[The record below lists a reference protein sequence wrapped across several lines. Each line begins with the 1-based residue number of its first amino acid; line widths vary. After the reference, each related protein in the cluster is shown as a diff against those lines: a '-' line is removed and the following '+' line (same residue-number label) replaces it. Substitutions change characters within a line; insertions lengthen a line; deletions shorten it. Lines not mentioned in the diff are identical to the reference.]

1 MDGSDT
7 SISFQLYF
15 FHYHFL
21 YFSDKKYGF
30 PKAEE
35 IWTVVTFPINW
46 PEVFCTDPLHLDHS
60 RIEQLVNLDF
70 FVSNFLA
77 FQELSWKYFFKQ
89 IWSRRLLLYTNLS
102 SNASPCYF
110 TINVNCGP
118 FMYCIPLKGF
128 FALMATCLLRIHNS
142 SLSIK
147 VARNKWPKFDEAMV
161 FGLCLSLFSHF
172 AFVCMHCDTDQKL
185 IWTLSSLW

>member
-1 MDGSDT
+1 MDGCD
-7 SISFQLYF
+7 ISNQLTGG
-15 FHYHFL
+15 FL
-21 YFSDKKYGF
+21 HRPPPPRPQQDRATRKSGF
-30 PKAEE
+30 LRLK
-35 IWTVVTFPINW
+35 
-46 PEVFCTDPLHLDHS
+46 LS
-60 RIEQLVNLDF
+60 RI
-70 FVSNFLA
+70 SGTFL
-77 FQELSWKYFFKQ
+77 EVFFKQ

-128 FALMATCLLRIHNS
+128 FALMATCLLRVHNS

-172 AFVCMHCDTDQKL
+172 VYVCMHCDTDQKL
-185 IWTLSSLW
+185 I